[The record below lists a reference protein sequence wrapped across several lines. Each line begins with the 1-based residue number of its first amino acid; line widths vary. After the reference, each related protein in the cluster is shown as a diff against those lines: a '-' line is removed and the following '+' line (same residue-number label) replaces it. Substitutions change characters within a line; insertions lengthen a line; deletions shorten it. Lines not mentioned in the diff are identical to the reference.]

1 MLLYF
6 GLFLA
11 PALIS
16 VAPYRM
22 DPFSRRIIYGLV
34 ALSLIFFIGFREHVG
49 FDWNNYLRIFEKVS
63 LMDLTSVLL
72 SIEPGYSLV
81 NWISSQFDWGIYG
94 VNVICSIIF
103 TIGLIAFALRQPSFW
118 RTLALA
124 MPVLI
129 IGVGM
134 SATRQAVAIGFLML
148 ALNAFQD
155 RRLFRFLFW
164 VVLAVTFHRSSF
176 IFILMA
182 PLLSGRIRLWHLALA
197 GIAFFLISIFL
208 TGEATS
214 YYTDSYVNTEITAS
228 GAIPRVGLN
237 VLSAG
242 LFFYFRK
249 AWAERY
255 NDTYLFSIGCGAML
269 LMVPGMFNAA
279 AAVDRMEMYLLP
291 IQCAVMARLPMFFRA
306 GVIRTQV
313 SLGIFA
319 LYGAVLAVWLNFS
332 PFTSLAWIPY
342 QNILFMLN

>member
-16 VAPYRM
+16 IAPYRM
-22 DPFSRRIIYGLV
+22 DRLSRRVIYSLV
-34 ALSLIFFIGFREHVG
+34 AAFLIFIIGFREHVG
-49 FDWNNYLRIFEKVS
+49 FDWNNYLRIFDNNEAKDVI
-63 LMDLTSVLL
+63 SVLL
-72 SIEPGYSLV
+72 SVEPGYGLV
-81 NWISSQFDWGIYG
+81 NWVSAQFGWYIYG
-94 VNVICSIIF
+94 VNFICGVVF
-103 TIGLIAFALRQPSFW
+103 MAGLMAFALRQPSFW

-134 SATRQAVAIGFLML
+134 SATRQAVAIGFLLL

-155 RRLFRFLFW
+155 RRLFRFIFW
-164 VVLAVTFHRSSF
+164 VALAVTFHRSSF

-182 PLLSGRIRLWHLALA
+182 PLLSGRIRLWHLAIA
-197 GIAFFLISIFL
+197 GLAFFLISVFL

-214 YYTDSYVNTEITAS
+214 YYTDSYVNSEITAS
-228 GAIPRVGLN
+228 GAIPRVALN
-237 VLSAG
+237 VLAAG
-242 LFFYFRK
+242 LFFYFRR

-255 NDTYLFSIGCGAML
+255 DDTHMFTITCGAML
-269 LMVPGMFNAA
+269 LMLPGMFNAS

-291 IQCAVMARLPMFFRA
+291 VQCAVMARIPQFFRS
-306 GVIRTQV
+306 GVLRTQV
-313 SLGIFA
+313 SLAIFV

-332 PFTSLAWIPY
+332 PFTKLAWIPY
-342 QNILFMLN
+342 QNILLMN